1 MTTTNIAL
9 ALAYVP
15 IPDEIASEARRTLQD
30 RFGHQLAVARNQ
42 GPCRSCLR
50 ISKAP
55 EDLILLSYQPLPDT
69 NPYAEIGPI
78 FIHAHECTPYDSPDF
93 PADFIEREL
102 VVRFSDLDANGH
114 ANSAC
119 YIEWLLE
126 PLPASLRR
134 ERTLSSLDIV
144 FQNEA
149 LVGEHLISAAG
160 PSTNS
165 STGTRFGHALRS
177 SEGQPV
183 AIGRTEW
190 T

>member
-1 MTTTNIAL
+1 MMTTTNIAL

-15 IPDEIASEARRTLQD
+15 IPDEIAAEARRTLQD

-93 PADFIEREL
+93 PADFLEREL
-102 VVRFSDLDANGH
+102 VVRAYNFDGRIADATVAAPG
-114 ANSAC
+114 
-119 YIEWLLE
+119 
-126 PLPASLRR
+126 
-134 ERTLSSLDIV
+134 
-144 FQNEA
+144 EA
-149 LVGEHLISAAG
+149 QRAAAD
-160 PSTNS
+160 
-165 STGTRFGHALRS
+165 FLRS
-177 SEGQPV
+177 DSIAEV
-183 AIGRTEW
+183 RLRARSYTCFYFKVVRA
-190 T
+190 